1 MDYKDRDNLISIDEV
16 ISRAKKLGIDLGK
29 GNSRERLRYLTKI
42 GLLPH
47 AKRKSFNGGP
57 PNGAYPKYVIDLLK
71 EIDEEIKAGKS
82 IQEIKREKIKKEK
95 EREKEERLLSKLYK
109 YPAYEPLY
117 TTPPSVF
124 ESGFEDKEAVSKEK
138 ESEISSKLSIFIKL
152 AVIVLIMGLF
162 TSFAYT
168 KISLSKINLGKLSAN
183 LVSHF
188 LAAITPSPSFS
199 KEIPSGSSAPALPN
213 EPYLT
218 INAETDINAP
228 LNVKE
233 AISAP
238 ALGLQKD
245 GFKGILT
252 ATTLTVD
259 RTYTLPDASGTIC
272 LTSGNCVGIGGEVTS
287 RGGVPNRLTK
297 FLSSRKIGISSIEDF
312 YTGGTAIT
320 IDSAG
325 KIGIGTSN
333 PKARLEVGGDFFAK
347 GGIRAEKDIFAQGN
361 LLVEKDAGIGV
372 KNPAYPL
379 DVKGKIHAT
388 GDICT
393 DLGGGKCLSQ
403 LTTFVPFF
411 GSGGGVSGSG
421 STNYFPIW
429 TGSTS
434 LGDSVIYQSGSDIG
448 IDTTS
453 PTQKLDVAGTIKML
467 GFQLSTGAHEN
478 YVLTSDASGFGTWQ
492 PAPTGTLPTG
502 ATGQTLR
509 HDGTSW
515 AADSFLYNTGSAVGI
530 GTTSTSAKLTVAGS
544 GLFSGPL
551 TVSTTTL
558 SQFILKYDDNN
569 YLNFSINDKQ
579 SSITASKKMVI
590 DSLTGE
596 VKLADNVNYL
606 YATSSEIWGET
617 FISVDATARG
627 KGELIFRQ
635 ATPIFRFPV
644 PAQTASTEFI
654 RISREF
660 SNLNFLPSSVSSTTR
675 KYAILIN
682 FADNIPQTASSTWR
696 IFQPTASSTYSTF
709 EFSGQNLSSL
719 EEGAPHLTSIM
730 DLPTSD
736 WQLEVKVPSG
746 YEIRIYNILLLAYDR
761 VD

>member
-1 MDYKDRDNLISIDEV
+1 MDYNDRDNLISIEEV
-16 ISRAKKLGIDLGK
+16 ISQAKKLGIDLGK
-29 GNSRERLRYLTKI
+29 GNPRERLRYLTKI

-47 AKRKSFNGGP
+47 AKRKSFNGRP
-57 PNGAYPKYVIDLLK
+57 PNGAYPKYVIALLK
-71 EIDEEIKAGKS
+71 EIDKEVKAGKS
-82 IQEIKREKIKKEK
+82 IQEIKRERAKR
-95 EREKEERLLSKLYK
+95 EREKEERLLSELYNS
-109 YPAYEPLY
+109 PAYTPLY
-117 TTPPSVF
+117 RNTPSPVF
-124 ESGFEDKEAVSKEK
+124 EEKEEVSKEK
-138 ESEISSKLSIFIKL
+138 ESKPFKLSKLSKLSTFLKL
-152 AVIVLIMGLF
+152 AIIVLITALF
-162 TSFAYT
+162 ASVAYM
-168 KISLSKINLGKLSAN
+168 KVNKVNFDQLGGN

-199 KEIPSGSSAPALPN
+199 REIPSNSPTLAFSTD
-213 EPYLT
+213 PYLT
-218 INAETDINAP
+218 INAETDINGP

-233 AISAP
+233 AINAP
-238 ALGLQKD
+238 ALSLKKGE
-245 GFKGILT
+245 FKGTLT
-252 ATTLTVD
+252 ATTLTAN
-259 RTYTLPDASGTIC
+259 RTYTFPDLSGTVC
-272 LTSGNCVGIGGEVTS
+272 LSSGNCVGIRGEVTS
-287 RGGVPNRLTK
+287 PGGVPNRLTK
-297 FLSSRKIGISSIEDF
+297 FLSSRRIGVSSIEDF
-312 YTGGTAIT
+312 YTGGPAIT

-325 KIGIGTSN
+325 NVGIGISN
-333 PKARLEVGGDFFAK
+333 PGTKLEVAGDFLAK
-347 GGIRAEKDIFAQGN
+347 GDVRAEKDILAQGN
-361 LLVEKDAGIGV
+361 LIVEKDVGIGV
-372 KNPAYPL
+372 KKPAYPL

-411 GSGGGVSGSG
+411 GGGGGISGSG
-421 STNYFPIW
+421 STNYLPIW

-434 LGDSVIYQSGSDIG
+434 LGDSIIYQSGSAVG

-453 PTQKLDVAGTIKML
+453 PTQKLDVAGTVKML
-467 GFQLSTGAHEN
+467 GFQLPTGAHEN

-502 ATGQTLR
+502 TIGQTLR
-509 HDGTSW
+509 HDGTGW
-515 AADSFLYNTGSAVGI
+515 VANSFLYNTGSAVGI

-551 TVSTTTL
+551 TISTSTL

-569 YLNFSINDKQ
+569 YLSFAINDEQ
-579 SSITASKKMVI
+579 SLITASKKMVI

-606 YATSSEIWGET
+606 YATSSEIWGKT
-617 FISVDATARG
+617 FVSADATARG

-644 PAQTASTEFI
+644 PAQTASTEFV
-654 RISREF
+654 RVSREF
-660 SNLNFLPSSVSSTTR
+660 SDLNFLPSSISSTTR
-675 KYAILIN
+675 KYAFLIN
-682 FADNIPQTASSTWR
+682 FADNVPQTASSTWR

-709 EFSGQNLSSL
+709 EFSGQSLSSL
-719 EEGAPHLTSIM
+719 EEGVPHLTSIM

>member
-1 MDYKDRDNLISIDEV
+1 MDYNDSDNLISIEEV
-16 ISRAKKLGIDLGK
+16 ISQAKKLGIDLGK
-29 GNSRERLRYLTKI
+29 RNPRERLRYLTKI

-47 AKRKSFNGGP
+47 AKRKSFNGQS
-57 PNGAYPKYVIDLLK
+57 PNGAYPKYVIALLK

-82 IQEIKREKIKKEK
+82 IQEIKRERAKREKEK
-95 EREKEERLLSKLYK
+95 EEERLLSELYRS
-109 YPAYEPLY
+109 PAYAPLY
-117 TTPPSVF
+117 RNTPSPV
-124 ESGFEDKEAVSKEK
+124 FEDKEEVSEEISKKK
-138 ESEISSKLSIFIKL
+138 ESNFKLSKLSTFLKL
-152 AVIVLIMGLF
+152 AVIVLIMALF
-162 TSFAYT
+162 ASVAYM
-168 KISLSKINLGKLSAN
+168 KVNFDQLSGNLI
-183 LVSHF
+183 SHF
-188 LAAITPSPSFS
+188 LAVVRPYSSFS
-199 KEIPSGSSAPALPN
+199 REISTDHPVSTFSSNL
-213 EPYLT
+213 YLT

-233 AISAP
+233 TISTP
-238 ALGLQKD
+238 ALSLQKG
-245 GFKGILT
+245 GFKGMLT
-252 ATTLTVD
+252 AATLTAN
-259 RTYTLPDASGTIC
+259 RTYTFPDASGTVC

-287 RGGVPNRLTK
+287 PGGLPNRLTK
-297 FLSSRKIGISSIEDF
+297 FLSSRRIGISSIEDF
-312 YTGGTAIT
+312 YTGGPAIT

-325 KIGIGTSN
+325 KIGIGVSN
-333 PKARLEVGGDFFAK
+333 PETKLEVAGDFLAK
-347 GGIRAEKDIFAQGN
+347 GDVRAEKDILAQGN
-361 LLVEKDAGIGV
+361 LIVEKDIGIGV

-411 GSGGGVSGSG
+411 GGGGGISGSG
-421 STNYFPIW
+421 STNYLPIW
-429 TGSTS
+429 TGSAS
-434 LGDSVIYQSGSDIG
+434 LGNSVIYQSGSDIG
-448 IDTTS
+448 IGTTA
-453 PTQKLDVAGTIKML
+453 PTQKLDVVGTIKML
-467 GFQLSTGAHEN
+467 GFQLPTGAHEN

-502 ATGQTLR
+502 TIGQTLR
-509 HDGTSW
+509 YDGTNW
-515 AADSFLYNTGSAVGI
+515 VANSFLYNTGSAIGI

-569 YLNFSINDKQ
+569 YLSFAINDEQ
-579 SSITASKKMVI
+579 SLITASKKMVI
-590 DSLTGE
+590 DSLSGE
-596 VKLADNVNYL
+596 VRLADNVNYL
-606 YATSSEIWGET
+606 YATSSEVWGET
-617 FISVDATARG
+617 FVSTDATARG

-644 PAQTASTEFI
+644 PAQTASTEFV
-654 RISREF
+654 RVSREF
-660 SNLNFLPSSVSSTTR
+660 SDLNFLPSSISSTTR
-675 KYAILIN
+675 KYALLIN

-719 EEGAPHLTSIM
+719 EEGVPHLTSIM

-761 VD
+761 VN